1 MKSTDRKKLIATYKE
16 RIVIGG
22 IYTIRNIKKK
32 KILIDTTM
40 DILGIRNRFDF
51 AKKMG
56 TTFSSKIQKDWDS
69 DRGDSFVFE
78 VLEELEKGKDQNSKE
93 FSEDLEVLKEM
104 WKEKL
109 SQEEFY

>member
-1 MKSTDRKKLIATYKE
+1 MMYHLDRI
-16 RIVIGG
+16 
-22 IYTIRNIKKK
+22 TIIIEVQLKYRVGR
-32 KILIDTTM
+32 L
-40 DILGIRNRFDF
+40 LQRYGIRNRFDF

-69 DRGDSFVFE
+69 DRGESFVFE

-109 SQEEFY
+109 SQEEIY